1 MLAILG
7 YMRFNFS
14 DNIRI
19 RASILLVLVEL
30 GACSSLLLGKDSLCS
45 LVHHCFLYL
54 RHNKEH
60 ITSFLPPKTA
70 KYSERENTKTQDQVN
85 SISCLG
91 FLTWT
96 HPVGWL

>member
-1 MLAILG
+1 MLPILG

-14 DNIRI
+14 DNICI
-19 RASILLVLVEL
+19 RASILLILVEL
-30 GACSSLLLGKDSLCS
+30 GACSSSLLGQDSLRS

-60 ITSFLPPKTA
+60 NTSFLPPETA

-85 SISCLG
+85 SIACLG
-91 FLTWT
+91 FLSWT
-96 HPVGWL
+96 HPVCWL